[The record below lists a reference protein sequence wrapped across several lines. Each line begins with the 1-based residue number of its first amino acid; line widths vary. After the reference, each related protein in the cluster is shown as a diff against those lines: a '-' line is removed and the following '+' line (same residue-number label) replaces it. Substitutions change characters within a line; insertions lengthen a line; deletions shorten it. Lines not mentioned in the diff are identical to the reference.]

1 MLVVLRVKKI
11 PHFHEG
17 FLLVCGYFMKL
28 TAVILLT
35 FVFGRLAA
43 QTLGGNTV
51 FSFLDLPGTPQLT
64 ALGGI
69 NNSVITDDAGP
80 SFNDPALLRP
90 SMHGEISAS
99 FSTLYSGIR
108 NYGCWAAV
116 HKASWQTTFAVGV
129 NYLDYGNVTQTDA
142 AGNILGDFRPS
153 DYVVQAAASR
163 RYEKKWFYGMTL
175 KFIHSAY
182 GYYRSSG
189 LALDVGLNYYDS
201 ANLFQAGLTL
211 RNMGIQL
218 SPFPGTTR
226 GDLPFDLSLGLTKR
240 LAKAPLQFSFTAHH
254 LQQFNIRYNDTTF
267 NNYNGFDQDN
277 KNAAFS
283 FDKLLRHFILAAQ
296 AFPEEKVE
304 ITVAYNYLRRKE
316 LNIGPAGNGFT
327 GFSFGLGVLLKKLQL
342 RYARGFYTNTTGYN
356 QFGLDLR
363 LND

>member
-1 MLVVLRVKKI
+1 
-11 PHFHEG
+11 
-17 FLLVCGYFMKL
+17 MKL
-28 TAVILLT
+28 IAAILLT
-35 FVFGRLAA
+35 FAFGRIAA

-69 NNSVITDDAGP
+69 NNTALTNDVGL

-90 SMHGEISAS
+90 AMHGEISAS
-99 FSTLYSGIR
+99 FSTLYDGIS
-108 NYGCWAAV
+108 NYSCWAAM
-116 HKASWQTTFAVGV
+116 HSARWQTTFAAGV
-129 NYLDYGNVTQTDA
+129 DYLDYGNATQTDA
-142 AGNILGDFRPS
+142 TGNILGDFRPS
-153 DYVVQAAASR
+153 DYVVQVAASR
-163 RYEKKWFYGMTL
+163 RYEKKWFYGLTL
-175 KFIHSAY
+175 KFLHSAY

-189 LALDVGLNYYDS
+189 AALDIGLNYYDS
-201 ANLFQAGLTL
+201 AHLFQAGFTL

-218 SPFPGTTR
+218 SPYPGTTR

-240 LAKAPLQFSFTAHH
+240 LAKAPLQFSLTAHH

-267 NNYNGFDQDN
+267 NNYNGFDQNN
-277 KNAAFS
+277 KDASFT

-296 AFPEEKVE
+296 VFPEDRVE